1 VLLVNKDNQE
11 ILVELEM
18 QVNQEIRDL
27 REMVVPEETV
37 VGVVMAELQVQ
48 QEMEEVLETQVVML
62 ANLVDLG
69 LPDLLVLLL
78 VVVPVELVVEMVELV
93 DLPVQ

>member
-1 VLLVNKDNQE
+1 MLLVNKDNQE

>member
-48 QEMEEVLETQVVML
+48 EEMEEVLETQVVML